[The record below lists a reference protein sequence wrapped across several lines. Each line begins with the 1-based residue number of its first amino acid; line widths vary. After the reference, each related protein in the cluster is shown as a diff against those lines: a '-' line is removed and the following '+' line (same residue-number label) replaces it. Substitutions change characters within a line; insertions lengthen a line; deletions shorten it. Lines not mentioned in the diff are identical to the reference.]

1 MKEKICFLIDDDED
15 DREIFQL
22 AMQKVKDVKC
32 FTSHNGKDAIRML
45 SDKNF
50 NPDFIFLDL
59 NMPMMNGRECLTEI
73 RKIKHL
79 KQTAVYIYTTSS
91 ADEDKAAL
99 TELGATG
106 FITKPASIQ
115 LLVEILTSYIHPSNI
130 DAG

>member
-32 FTSHNGKDAIRML
+32 ITSHNGKDAIKKL
-45 SDKNF
+45 SDENF

-59 NMPMMNGRECLTEI
+59 NMPMMNGRECLREI

-79 KQTAVYIYTTSS
+79 KKTAVYIYTTSS
-91 ADEDKAAL
+91 AEEDKAAL
-99 TELGATG
+99 TKLGATG

-115 LLVEILTSYIHPSNI
+115 MLVEILTSYIHP
-130 DAG
+130 